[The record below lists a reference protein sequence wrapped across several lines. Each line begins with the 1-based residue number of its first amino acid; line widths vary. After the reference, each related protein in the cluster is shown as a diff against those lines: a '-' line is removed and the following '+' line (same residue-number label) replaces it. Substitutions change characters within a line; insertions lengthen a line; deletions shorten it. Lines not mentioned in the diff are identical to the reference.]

1 MSEPREPRTP
11 RWERTHRRIYEVAMG
26 LFAEH
31 GFEAVTV
38 AAIAAAARV
47 TVPTFYDHF
56 SSKEN
61 IVLPLPETSDV
72 EAVMALQPP
81 GLPLGERL
89 RRGIRGWLGA
99 VQGRDR
105 EELLDRWRIVI
116 RTPGLRSR
124 AAEFE
129 RRTVDIVLAA
139 LGAERDA
146 TAAVVTAAMF
156 SAYTQIL
163 LRWAE
168 SDGDVPLE
176 DLIEEVLRALRE
188 L

>member
-1 MSEPREPRTP
+1 MNEPREPRTP
-11 RWERTHRRIYEVAMG
+11 RWERTHRRIYQCAMG

-38 AAIAAAARV
+38 SAIVAAAQV
-47 TVPTFYDHF
+47 TVPTFYAHF
-56 SSKEN
+56 PSKEH
-61 IVLPLPETSDV
+61 IVLPLPEAADV
-72 EAVMALQPP
+72 EQVLALQPAD
-81 GLPLGERL
+81 LPLGERL
-89 RRGIRGWLGA
+89 RGAIRGWLGA
-99 VQGRDR
+99 IQGRDR

-129 RRTVDIVLAA
+129 RRTVDVVLGA
-139 LGAERDA
+139 LGAERDG
-146 TAAVVTAAMF
+146 TAAVVTAATF

-168 SDGDVPLE
+168 SDGDVALE
-176 DLIEEVLRALRE
+176 DLIEEVLKALRE